1 MKLVSWNLN
10 GIRAV
15 EKKGLSDI
23 IAHINADIIGFQETK
38 AQDDQVQTALKNVSG
53 YHIYSSSAIKKGYSG
68 TAILSK
74 KKPIKVT
81 YGLGIEEHDQ
91 EGRLICAEYENFYFI
106 TVYVPNSGSE
116 LVRLAYRKKWD
127 EDLLDYL
134 KKKDKPVFLNGD
146 LNVAHQAIDLKN
158 PKSNYNKTSGYTQ
171 DEIDGMTNFLNSGFT
186 DTFRYLYPDKI
197 KYSWWSYRFNS
208 RAKNVGWRIDYFL
221 ASKNALELVKDAFIM
236 NDVMGSDHC
245 PVGIELK

>member
-15 EKKGLSDI
+15 EKKGLSEI
-23 IAHINADIIGFQETK
+23 LNYINADIIGFQETK
-38 AQDDQVQTALKNVSG
+38 AQDEQVQTALKNVSG
-53 YHIYSSSAIKKGYSG
+53 YHIYCSSAIKKGYSG

-74 KKPIKVT
+74 KKPISVS